1 MKSPILFS
9 LIFLLFACSPPSS
22 EADDLFQLAKKH
34 TIEKLELPE
43 GTQFDENLVTIK
55 KFEENG
61 KVENEL
67 FSVTLVLPGQNENEK
82 SLERTHVLLFKKNQQ
97 SENYYELLSFE

>member
-1 MKSPILFS
+1 MKNSLLIS

-43 GTQFDENLVTIK
+43 GTQFNENLVTIK

-61 KVENEL
+61 EAENEL
-67 FSVTLVLPGQNENEK
+67 FSVTLVLPVRNENGK
-82 SLERTHVLLFKKNQQ
+82 VSERTHVLLFKKNQQ
-97 SENYYELLSFE
+97 SEDLYELLSFE